1 MTQEALRR
9 MAVNA
14 ADALELSDKEKKAL
28 DIDDIVKTLTDCTEM
43 YANIDG
49 AIRQI
54 GEHFNLYFFF
64 GLDVRLSEYVK
75 DLVCFAVL

>member
-28 DIDDIVKTLTDCTEM
+28 DIDDIVKTLT
-43 YANIDG
+43 
-49 AIRQI
+49 
-54 GEHFNLYFFF
+54 
-64 GLDVRLSEYVK
+64 
-75 DLVCFAVL
+75 VL